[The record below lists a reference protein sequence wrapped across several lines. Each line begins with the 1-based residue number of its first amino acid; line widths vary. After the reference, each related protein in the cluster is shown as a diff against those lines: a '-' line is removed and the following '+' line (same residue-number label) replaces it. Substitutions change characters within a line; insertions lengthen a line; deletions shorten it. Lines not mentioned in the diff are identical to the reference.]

1 MNTILLI
8 RHGQSA
14 ANVGL
19 PTLDPESIPLTD
31 KGQLQ
36 AENAAKE
43 LRSAVDLIIV
53 SPYLRAQQTAEPLIK
68 RFPNALVEIWPEVRE
83 FTYLSPASCA
93 GTTVLDR
100 KERVDAYWDAADPDY
115 VDGEGAESFRQFMQR
130 ADRVLKKLSELQYKN
145 AAVVSHEQFM
155 RALLMEKL
163 DPVFRNTAFAE
174 KMRMFRNGIR
184 IANAEII
191 RLEETGLH

>member
-43 LRSAVDLIIV
+43 LRSAVDMIIV

-130 ADRVLKKLSELQYKN
+130 ADRVLKKLSELQCKN

-191 RLEETGLH
+191 WLVETGQH

>member
-43 LRSAVDLIIV
+43 LRSAVDMIIV

-130 ADRVLKKLSELQYKN
+130 ADRVLKKLSELQCKN

-163 DPVFRNTAFAE
+163 DPVFGNAAFAE

-191 RLEETGLH
+191 WLVETGQH